1 MAHYLYLELL
11 TGDSDFCLFFLQGW
25 LLEAFPQTREQVS
38 YAVFLLNLVYKYRA
52 FITLFSFI

>member
-1 MAHYLYLELL
+1 MAHY
-11 TGDSDFCLFFLQGW
+11 DIKDFSQGTLIFASFLQGW

-52 FITLFSFI
+52 FRILFSFT